1 MKTIRVMLLLLLA
14 MALFITG
21 CNGTDAPATDAG
33 DTEAAGEVTEATDDA
48 GDDTGAGAEEIIVGQ
63 GADPVSLDPQG
74 QNDQSSSR
82 VRVQIFDTLLTQ
94 DKDMEFQPALAE
106 SWEQI
111 DELTWEF
118 KLREGVTFHN
128 GETFTADDVIFSMQR
143 AIESPNTGH
152 IVGMIDAD
160 GFEKIDDN
168 TLRIK
173 TSEPFGPFLAHL
185 AHPASSISNQKAVEE
200 AGDDVDIKP
209 VGTGPYKF
217 VSWDRGDRVTLERFD
232 DYWGDAAKTPRII
245 FRNIAENA
253 NRTIELETGGI
264 HLAYDILPNDVSKV
278 EGNAD
283 LQLFRAPN
291 FSTTYVGFNCEK
303 EPFDN
308 PLVRQAI
315 NHAVNMDEIVEAV
328 YFGTGGKA
336 AGPLGANVPYSNQ
349 SLEPYDYNPEKAK
362 ELLAEAGYPDGF
374 ETSIWTNDNKT
385 RMDIVEIMQ
394 NQLGEV
400 GITATP
406 EVLEWGAYLSQTAE
420 GEHDMF
426 ILGWVTVTGDPDYG
440 LYPLFHSSQFGD
452 AGNRTFY
459 ANDKVDEL
467 LDTGRT
473 STDDAEREAAYMEVQ
488 EIIREDAPWIF
499 TWTGED
505 LTGGSAKISGF
516 ELHPAGHY
524 RLKDVTLSE

>member
-1 MKTIRVMLLLLLA
+1 MKTIRFTALLLLVL
-14 MALFITG
+14 ALFITG
-21 CNGTDAPATDAG
+21 CNGNDAETTDAAATDADG
-33 DTEAAGEVTEATDDA
+33 EAVETTDGADGEAT
-48 GDDTGAGAEEIIVGQ
+48 AGAEEIIVGQ
-63 GADPVSLDPQG
+63 GADPVTLDPHG

-82 VRVQIFDTLLTQ
+82 VRVQIFDTLLEQ
-94 DKDMEFQPALAE
+94 DKELEFQPALAE

-111 DELTWEF
+111 DDLTWEF

-128 GETFTADDVIFSMQR
+128 GEEFDADDVIYSLNR
-143 AIESPNTGH
+143 AIESPSTGH
-152 IVGMIDAD
+152 IVNMINPD
-160 GFEKIDDN
+160 GFEVVDPH
-168 TLRIK
+168 TLRIS
-173 TSEPFGPFLAHL
+173 TNEPFGPFLAHL
-185 AHPASSISNQKAVEE
+185 AHPAASITNQEAVEE
-200 AGDDVDIKP
+200 AGDQVDVQP
-209 VGTGPYKF
+209 VGTGPYKLQD
-217 VSWDRGDRVTLERFD
+217 WARGDRVTLERYE
-232 DYWGDAAKTPRII
+232 DYWGDLAKTPRIV

-264 HLAYDILPNDVSKV
+264 HLAYDILPNDISKV
-278 EGNAD
+278 EGNDD
-283 LQLFRAPN
+283 LQLFREPN

-303 EPFDN
+303 EPLND

-315 NHAVNMDEIVEAV
+315 NHAINMDEVVEAV
-328 YFGTGGKA
+328 YFGTGAKA
-336 AGPLGANVPYSNQ
+336 AGPLGPNVTFANQ
-349 SLEPYDYNPEKAK
+349 DLEPYEYNPERAR

-374 ETSIWTNDNKT
+374 ETTIWTNDNKI
-385 RMDIVEIMQ
+385 RMDIAEIMQ
-394 NQLGEV
+394 NQLREV

-426 ILGWVTVTGDPDYG
+426 ILGWVSVTGDADYG

-459 ANDKVDEL
+459 ANDEVDRL
-467 LDTGRT
+467 LETGRT
-473 STDDAEREAAYMEVQ
+473 ATDDAEREAAYMEAQ
-488 EIIREDAPWIF
+488 EIIRDEAPWIF